1 MLLRAPHPVWW
12 GAAGSLEAVPL
23 GLVCVCVNRG
33 PTLGMAANAE
43 ASPLHVGTTPES
55 DEFPV
60 ELLIKKE
67 NRASCFTF
75 CQVTVELSY

>member
-1 MLLRAPHPVWW
+1 M
-12 GAAGSLEAVPL
+12 
-23 GLVCVCVNRG
+23 CVCVNRG

-75 CQVTVELSY
+75 CQVTKFLARKKRGVGSGD